1 MSDGF
6 IGSVYRE
13 QLEFLETE
21 DLLDPVDQELVC
33 VIFSVDDIKFVFE
46 RVWMVTMANQ
56 ELLDPMDLRSN
67 EDISN
72 QRSN

>member
-46 RVWMVTMANQ
+46 RVWTVIMANQ
-56 ELLDPMDLRSN
+56 ELLDPMDLRSD
-67 EDISN
+67 EDISS
-72 QRSN
+72 QQSN

>member
-6 IGSVYRE
+6 IDSVYRE

-46 RVWMVTMANQ
+46 RVWTVTMANQ
-56 ELLDPMDLRSN
+56 ELLDPKDLRSN
-67 EDISN
+67 KDISS